1 MNNDIGNKSSAAPS
15 VEVVQSRKGKRDL
28 SVQDLIIIAVLLAA
42 GAVLKLTVASFLSFA
57 GMKPNFIIAM
67 YCLAIILVRP
77 NIGQSVVIG
86 ILAGLMCQIPMLNA
100 TPWVNIASETLGA
113 LVCGLLIHVPLKI
126 GGKVDLNPL
135 VSTFVSTV
143 VSGYTFAIIV
153 GVVLN
158 GLSFPVTLATYAV
171 MVFGTA
177 VLNCVLVAIL
187 TVPLR
192 KVLKKQDVKGAARAG
207 SGGSA
212 TTTDVSDDG
221 KASASVGI
229 ASTEDASGKMEAPLS
244 DGGPDVALNAS
255 TGERV
260 AIALEG
266 FSFRYQEGDTDA
278 VCDIDLK
285 IPAGTFVG
293 ITGSAG
299 SGKSTL
305 TYAFNGIIPHCYP
318 GNLRGRASVCGL
330 DTSAFSLT
338 DISQRVG
345 SVCQDIDSQMV
356 SSVVEDE
363 VLYGMENFG
372 VPKEEME
379 DRLVEALDVMGIAD
393 LRDRAIDSLSGG
405 QKQKV
410 AIASVIALKPEVL
423 VLDEPTAELD
433 PVSSLAVFDLLKS
446 YAQANGTTVI
456 VVEQKIALLS
466 SHSDMLL
473 IMEGGRIRFAGTPAE
488 VLAHSEELL
497 AIGVNCSRSTTLV
510 NRLIGRGLY
519 AGPTARSVDEA
530 VQICKEVLA

>member
-1 MNNDIGNKSSAAPS
+1 MNENSDIGNKSSASSSA
-15 VEVVQSRKGKRDL
+15 EGARRRARRDL

-77 NIGQSVVIG
+77 NIGQSIIIG
-86 ILAGLMCQIPMLNA
+86 LLAGLMCQIPMLNA

-113 LVCGLLIHVPLKI
+113 LVCGMLIHIPMRI
-126 GGKVDLNPL
+126 GRKVDLNPL
-135 VSTFVSTV
+135 VSTFISTV

-158 GLSFPVTLATYAV
+158 ELSLPVTLATYAV

-177 VLNCVLVAIL
+177 TLNCVLVAIL
-187 TVPLR
+187 AVPLR
-192 KVLKKQDVKGAARAG
+192 KVLKKQDVKSESLGRADQKAIPAKAPGA
-207 SGGSA
+207 
-212 TTTDVSDDG
+212 
-221 KASASVGI
+221 ASASSAECAIDDAILNKPEGSSESSKSEEPYGSDAVVL
-229 ASTEDASGKMEAPLS
+229 ED
-244 DGGPDVALNAS
+244 
-255 TGERV
+255 
-260 AIALEG
+260 
-266 FSFRYQEGDTDA
+266 FSFRYQEGEDDT
-278 VCDIDLK
+278 VQDINLR

-293 ITGSAG
+293 ITGAAG

-305 TYAFNGIIPHCYP
+305 TYAFNGIIPNCYP
-318 GNLRGRASVCGL
+318 GDIRGRVVVCGL
-330 DTSAFSLT
+330 DTSVASLT
-338 DISQRVG
+338 DISQKVG

-372 VPKEEME
+372 VPKELME
-379 DRLVEALDVMGIAD
+379 ERLIEALEAMGITD
-393 LRDRAIDSLSGG
+393 LRYRTIDSLSGG

-433 PVSSLAVFDLLKS
+433 PVSSMAVFDLLKD

-466 SHSDMLL
+466 SHADMLL
-473 IMEGGRIRFAGTPAE
+473 IMEGGRIRFAGTPSE
-488 VLAHSEELL
+488 VLAHSTELL

-519 AGPTARSVDEA
+519 SSSTARGVDEA
-530 VQICKEVLA
+530 VAICKEVLA